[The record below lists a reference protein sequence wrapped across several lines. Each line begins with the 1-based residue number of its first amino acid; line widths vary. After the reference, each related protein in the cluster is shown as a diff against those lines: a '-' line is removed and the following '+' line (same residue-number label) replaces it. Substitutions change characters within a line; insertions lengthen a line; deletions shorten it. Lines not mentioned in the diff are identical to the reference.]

1 MATVS
6 YKVLGQINPAGNTLT
21 NVYVVPAFYN
31 SVISS
36 LIICNQS
43 ASNANVSIAV
53 QPSGAVIDPKHYLV
67 YRAIV
72 PANDTIPMTIGITL
86 GPNDILSANAASP
99 NFSISAFGME
109 TLRIA
114 P

>member
-1 MATVS
+1 MATVT
-6 YKVLGQINPAGNTLT
+6 YKVLGQINPIGNTLT

-53 QPSGAVIDPKHYLV
+53 QPSGAAIDPKHYLV
-67 YRAIV
+67 YKSSI

-86 GPNDILSANAASP
+86 GQNDILSANVESA
-99 NFSISAFGME
+99 NISISAFGMQ
-109 TLRIA
+109 TSSIA

>member
-21 NVYVVPAFYN
+21 NVYVVPAYYN

-43 ASNANVSIAV
+43 SSSANVSIAV
-53 QPSGAVIDPKHYLV
+53 QPAGAAIDPKHYLV
-67 YRAIV
+67 FRANV
-72 PANDTIPMTIGITL
+72 PANETIPMTIGITL
-86 GPNDILSANAASP
+86 GQKDILSANVASP
-99 NFSISAFGME
+99 NISISAFGME
-109 TLRIA
+109 TQSIA